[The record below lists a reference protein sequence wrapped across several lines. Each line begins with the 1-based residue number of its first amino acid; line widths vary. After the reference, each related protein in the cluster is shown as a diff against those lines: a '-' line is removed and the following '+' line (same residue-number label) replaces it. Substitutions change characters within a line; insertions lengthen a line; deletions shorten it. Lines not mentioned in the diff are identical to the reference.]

1 MNNIFKFVSSY
12 VSLADS
18 INDLALDNSE
28 YNYSIFSLLALPS
41 EIVMHHK
48 NGTKIENYSKLILE
62 KDSKLT
68 VTCDVVDTQ
77 PAATITWE
85 YNGKNLDWK
94 SNPTHCYEPEK
105 NDNECVTYESRT
117 SEKDA
122 SLTTTKSIATVT
134 VGQKH
139 LNKLRC
145 LAHHP
150 ALQHR
155 NREMHSEV
163 TLEMEKKGKFK
174 VQQIFKKYL
183 GVLCVYFELM
193 NKAVTILYIFYKN
206 EIAVLLFQHHGFQKK
221 LGNHP

>member
-1 MNNIFKFVSSY
+1 MPF
-12 VSLADS
+12 
-18 INDLALDNSE
+18 DNSE
-28 YNYSIFSLLALPS
+28 YNSLIFPLLASPS
-41 EIVMHHK
+41 KIEMYHDNK
-48 NGTKIENYSKLILE
+48 TKIENN
-62 KDSKLT
+62 SKLT
-68 VTCDVVDTQ
+68 IKLGPLTLQDITLNVHCMVYDAK
-77 PAATITWE
+77 PAVKITWE
-85 YNGKNLDWK
+85 YNGRKLDPK
-94 SNPTHCYEPEK
+94 TNSAHCFDENIRPTFDCIRGFSKPSGK
-105 NDNECVTYESRT
+105 DPSQFVTRSYA
-117 SEKDA
+117 K
-122 SLTTTKSIATVT
+122 VT
-134 VGQKH
+134 VGRKN